1 MNSYLIS
8 CLKAGRKACGL
19 TQTQAAKK
27 VGIKQTTLSGYE
39 NGVSEPEIDK
49 LIELFKLYKL
59 DYRKIL
65 ETAYQI
71 DTDGT
76 SPLSPESEVLIRKID
91 QLKDWERQIVTDLVN
106 GFIDSQIEK
115 CEAIPIASYIHRPYH
130 FIASSAGTGNYL
142 DDDSF
147 QMIRIKETPESEQ
160 SDYVV
165 RVDGRSMEPKYYDG
179 DLVLVKNKTL

>member
-1 MNSYLIS
+1 M
-8 CLKAGRKACGL
+8 
-19 TQTQAAKK
+19 
-27 VGIKQTTLSGYE
+27 
-39 NGVSEPEIDK
+39 
-49 LIELFKLYKL
+49 
-59 DYRKIL
+59 
-65 ETAYQI
+65 
-71 DTDGT
+71 
-76 SPLSPESEVLIRKID
+76 
-91 QLKDWERQIVTDLVN
+91 TDLVN